1 MTFDMS
7 ALDGRRRETV
17 QPRVEGARARRATT
31 SLGFYSRPAPRDVAR
46 PSSSSSSSSMSMST
60 SSPAR
65 RLKISSPE
73 RRGGARRVPAS
84 RHGCGRKSSIGTT
97 TIRACM
103 TRDGAR
109 QRQGGAAATTTTRV
123 TLVEAR
129 VATTAKSSRVGA
141 RAKISTKRGGV
152 NGSTSAHKH
161 HEHAKQPPSY
171 ETHLRRALEHAAED
185 DGVDADF
192 IQRAIRQSVS
202 RMASEHRDAATTL
215 SMIQRYYDDRMEEIK
230 RHENDADALQD
241 ERDALKSAYELVV
254 CERDDAYSIRE
265 RARNAECD
273 ANRRLEALR
282 IERNERIGDY
292 NRLAHVI
299 RQVYDGDL
307 APEQLEDIV
316 RGLDEDDNAKR
327 RRGKTVTFRSSG
339 DLRDDDDSGGGGDED
354 DRGERGKTANDDNA
368 NNTHRQGVEDDELS

>member
-1 MTFDMS
+1 
-7 ALDGRRRETV
+7 
-17 QPRVEGARARRATT
+17 
-31 SLGFYSRPAPRDVAR
+31 
-46 PSSSSSSSSMSMST
+46 
-60 SSPAR
+60 
-65 RLKISSPE
+65 
-73 RRGGARRVPAS
+73 
-84 RHGCGRKSSIGTT
+84 
-97 TIRACM
+97 
-103 TRDGAR
+103 
-109 QRQGGAAATTTTRV
+109 
-123 TLVEAR
+123 
-129 VATTAKSSRVGA
+129 
-141 RAKISTKRGGV
+141 
-152 NGSTSAHKH
+152 
-161 HEHAKQPPSY
+161 
-171 ETHLRRALEHAAED
+171 
-185 DGVDADF
+185 
-192 IQRAIRQSVS
+192 
-202 RMASEHRDAATTL
+202 MASEHRDAATTL

>member
-1 MTFDMS
+1 M
-7 ALDGRRRETV
+7 
-17 QPRVEGARARRATT
+17 
-31 SLGFYSRPAPRDVAR
+31 
-46 PSSSSSSSSMSMST
+46 
-60 SSPAR
+60 
-65 RLKISSPE
+65 
-73 RRGGARRVPAS
+73 
-84 RHGCGRKSSIGTT
+84 
-97 TIRACM
+97 RACM
-103 TRDGAR
+103 TGDGAR
-109 QRQGGAAATTTTRV
+109 QRQGGAAATTTTTRV

-152 NGSTSAHKH
+152 SGSTSAHKH

-282 IERNERIGDY
+282 IERDERIGDY

-316 RGLDEDDNAKR
+316 RGLDEDDDAKR

-339 DLRDDDDSGGGGDED
+339 DVRDDDDGGGGGDD
-354 DRGERGKTANDDNA
+354 DERGERGKTANDDSVHD
-368 NNTHRQGVEDDELS
+368 TRRHGGEDDEL